1 MKTISVI
8 ATAFLVSCCLTLS
21 SAGIFAQTEIHIDG
35 STTVGPIIDAF
46 VGAFEKSNPEIKFSV
61 KKTGSGDGA
70 AALIDG
76 RCHIATM
83 SRFLKKDEYTK
94 AVAAGKM
101 PVPFTICMDGVC
113 LIVHPSNP
121 VRQLTKAQIK
131 AIYTGK
137 VTNWKDV
144 GGADVPIVAISRD
157 TSSGTYEVFH
167 QLAVDSDKLGDR
179 VEYANANPQIFTRV
193 STTPGAIGYVGL
205 GFVKTGVAAVR
216 YENVT
221 PTQQTIARGTYKLSR
236 PLYLFTDGYPEL
248 GSPLMQFCNFFLTE
262 EGAEI
267 IEAKGFVPFTSY

>member
-1 MKTISVI
+1 MKTILSVV
-8 ATAFLVSCCLTLS
+8 ATLWLLCCLSTGLH
-21 SAGIFAQTEIHIDG
+21 AQTEIHIDG
-35 STTVGPIIDAF
+35 STTVGPVIDAF
-46 VGAFEKSNPEIKFSV
+46 IGAFEKSHPEIKFSV
-61 KKTGSGDGA
+61 KKTGSGDGLV
-70 AALIDG
+70 ALIDG
-76 RCHIATM
+76 RCHIATT
-83 SRFLKKDEYTK
+83 SRFMKKDEYTK
-94 AVAAGKM
+94 AVAAGRM

-121 VRQLTKAQIK
+121 VRQLTKAQVK
-131 AIYTGK
+131 AIYTGQ

-144 GGADVPIVAISRD
+144 GGADMPIVAISRD

-167 QLAVDSDKLGDR
+167 QLAVDSEKLSDR

-193 STTPGAIGYVGL
+193 STTPGAIGFVGL

-216 YENVT
+216 YENVL
-221 PTQQTIARGTYKLSR
+221 PTRQTISRGTYKLGR

-248 GSPLMQFCNFFLTE
+248 GSPLMQFCNFFMTE